1 MAVADIVV
9 VGVIVL
15 SGLIAFSLGFV
26 RVLLG
31 LCGWVGAALA
41 TVYGFPLVRPFMHAW
56 IESNLFADALTALG
70 VFIVSLVIL
79 TAISHAIGRRI
90 RDSGFGALD
99 RSLGLVAGIVMGFVV
114 LSATF
119 FGLEQTGQIPPQ
131 RAERPEWVR
140 TARSTALIEWG
151 ADTIRSSLPKSWRGA
166 PKTARDRDRGN
177 DSATTLRELVSPRVR
192 QSPPPPD
199 RGYSPRERG
208 EMDRLIQNQQ

>member
-1 MAVADIVV
+1 VAAADIVV
-9 VGVIVL
+9 IGVVVL

-31 LCGWVGAALA
+31 LCDWIGAAVA
-41 TVYGFPLVRPFMHAW
+41 TIYLFPVVRPLMHAW
-56 IESNLFADALTALG
+56 IESNLIADAVTGLG
-70 VFIVSLVIL
+70 VFIVSLIIL

-119 FGLEQTGQIPPQ
+119 FALEQTGGIPYE
-131 RAERPEWVR
+131 RANRPEWVR
-140 TARSTALIEWG
+140 TARATALIEWG
-151 ADTIRSSLPKSWRGA
+151 ADTIRSTLPKSWRGA
-166 PKTARDRDRGN
+166 PKAAQERERTGDVNR
-177 DSATTLRELVSPRVR
+177 SLRELVSPKVR
-192 QSPPPPD
+192 ETPPPPD
-199 RGYSPRERG
+199 RGYLPRERG

>member
-9 VGVIVL
+9 IGVVVL
-15 SGLIAFSLGFV
+15 SGLIAFSLGLV

-41 TVYGFPLVRPFMHAW
+41 TVYGFPLVRPFMHGW
-56 IESNLFADALTALG
+56 IESNLIADAVTGLG
-70 VFIVSLVIL
+70 VFIVSLIVL
-79 TAISHAIGRRI
+79 TAVSHAIGRRI

-99 RSLGLVAGIVMGFVV
+99 RSLGLVAGIAMGFVV

-119 FGLEQTGQIPPQ
+119 FALEQTGGIPYE
-131 RAERPEWVR
+131 RGNRPEWVR
-140 TARSTALIEWG
+140 TARATALIEWG
-151 ADTIRSSLPKSWRGA
+151 ADTIRSTLPKSWRGA
-166 PKTARDRDRGN
+166 PKAAQDRDRGSDTN
-177 DSATTLRELVSPRVR
+177 RSLRELVSPKVR
-192 QSPPPPD
+192 ESPPPAD